1 MQGDVRFDKMLA
13 QCARNLAFNDYR
25 LVHARSQSIERRATD
40 FTMNTMQFPSLKAP
54 RVQILPV
61 SKQMRSYTP
70 PALPTAHQ
78 SVILLNPAVRQL
90 QKQQSAS
97 KPPKF
102 DIQQLIKQ
110 HKPKNTSEPRFNVI
124 TIQNMFKVNSKQQNP
139 NFQNLKK
146 KLNCSAVVVA
156 DVKDK
161 QLRTSE
167 WQMED

>member
-25 LVHARSQSIERRATD
+25 IVHARSQSTERRATD

-54 RVQILPV
+54 RVQILPI

-78 SVILLNPAVRQL
+78 SVILLNPAVKQP
-90 QKQQSAS
+90 QKQS

-102 DIQQLIKQ
+102 NIQQLIKH

-146 KLNCSAVVVA
+146 KLNCSAIIVEA

-167 WQMED
+167 WQMEYD